1 MGSRPGPGTPYD
13 VPGPSWAG
21 TDDEVLGTLPGTV
34 VVGTVVGAVVVGVV
48 VVVVLE
54 VVVVGAVV
62 VVVVVG
68 AVVVV
73 VVVGAVV
80 VGGETPFRTPPTV
93 VPDAGPPKI
102 EEKERPALTSMR
114 VTRPRASRNA
124 PSVEAVAM
132 SVTRSRL
139 SREEPGAGRAGLFVL
154 VTWASDA

>member
-54 VVVVGAVV
+54 
-62 VVVVVG
+62 VVVVG